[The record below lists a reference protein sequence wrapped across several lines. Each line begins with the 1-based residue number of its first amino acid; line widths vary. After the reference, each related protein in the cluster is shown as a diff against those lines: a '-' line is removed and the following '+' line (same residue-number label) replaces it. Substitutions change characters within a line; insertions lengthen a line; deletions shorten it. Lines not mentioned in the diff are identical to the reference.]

1 MQKEQI
7 HTTNLQQNK
16 IVSTVLMN
24 KVVLILLIHKL

>member
-7 HTTNLQQNK
+7 HTINLQRNK
-16 IVSTVLMN
+16 VVSTVLMN

>member
-7 HTTNLQQNK
+7 HTINLQRNK
-16 IVSTVLMN
+16 FVSTVLMN